1 MRISRLN
8 HFFMAISALNLDDD
22 LDLKSFRKRLY
33 EQKCAYYSI
42 KFQMRQRGPATTPNV
57 KDVQKKVMA
66 GLGNVLRRHKEGR
79 ELPTKLHKEL
89 VKVERMNH
97 LK

>member
-1 MRISRLN
+1 MVMWEMRISRLN
-8 HFFMAISALNLDDD
+8 HFFMAIRALNLDDD

-57 KDVQKKVMA
+57 KDVQKKLNMGMGA
-66 GLGNVLRRHKEGR
+66 MLKNLKEGR
-79 ELPTKLHKEL
+79 ELPKKLH
-89 VKVERMNH
+89 
-97 LK
+97 